1 MNRAPSADT
10 EPLAVLFIATA
21 LYSAEG
27 GLERF
32 NQRVTRCLAEYR
44 ASGRVSRATALAL
57 ADGGEHAARA
67 PAGIEFVAGRSGNV
81 RTALA
86 FLLLLRYRFDV
97 ILYGHV
103 GFAPLAI
110 VGRVLR
116 PRTRHLLIVHGVE
129 VWRRPTLLRGLAAR
143 RFFDAIVAVSRF
155 SARRMGSF
163 FRIAGERF
171 LILPNAVDV
180 EEGPDAPGA
189 GDAAPLEGRFRLL
202 SVSRLSLM
210 DRYKNIDKVIAAL
223 PRILE
228 SYPETHYYVV
238 GDGPWRPDL
247 ERLAAESGLAGH
259 VHFLGH
265 IDDAARDSLY
275 ARSHIFILPSTMEG
289 FGIVFLEAWRKA
301 LPPICSDQD
310 AASEVVRHGVDGLS
324 VPPESSRIA
333 DAVCSLLSDPQ
344 RREAMGRE
352 GRKRLVDRYNHDR
365 FRERLLEILMGAPPC
380 AV

>member
-1 MNRAPSADT
+1 MKRAPSSDT

-32 NQRVTRCLAEYR
+32 NQRVTRCLSEYR
-44 ASGRVSRATALAL
+44 ESGRLSRAAALAL
-57 ADGGEHAARA
+57 ADGREHASLV
-67 PAGIEFVAGRSGNV
+67 PAGIDFVPGRAGNV

-116 PRTRHLLIVHGVE
+116 PRARHLLIVHGVE

-180 EEGPDAPGA
+180 DEGHDPPA
-189 GDAAPLEGRFRLL
+189 GGDAPLEGRFRLL

-210 DRYKNIDKVIAAL
+210 DRYKNIDKVILAL

-228 SYPETHYYVV
+228 SFPETHYYVV

-247 ERLAAESGLAGH
+247 ERLAAESGLARH

-275 ARSHIFILPSTMEG
+275 ARSHVFILPSTMEG
-289 FGIVFLEAWRKA
+289 FGIVFLEAWRKG

-333 DAVCSLLSDPQ
+333 DAVCSLLADPQ

-352 GRKRLVDRYNHDR
+352 GRKRLEDRYNHDR
-365 FRERLLEILMGAPPC
+365 FRERLFEILMGAPPC